1 MLQPRYDR
9 FKGEQ
14 PILRDYLALDRTV
27 LANERTVLSY
37 ARTAL
42 ALVVLGVS
50 AIKFLDGWIEAVVG
64 GVFIVVGVLVGAF
77 GTYRFLQVQRRIDQ
91 AIAETGAASVAERPD
106 PETPDGG

>member
-14 PILRDYLALDRTV
+14 PILRDFLALDRTV

-64 GVFIVVGVLVGAF
+64 GVFIIVGLLVGAF
-77 GTYRFLQVQRRIDQ
+77 GTYRFLQVQRRIDE
-91 AIAETGAASVAERPD
+91 AILASGGASA
-106 PETPDGG
+106 PEQSEPQTPGGG